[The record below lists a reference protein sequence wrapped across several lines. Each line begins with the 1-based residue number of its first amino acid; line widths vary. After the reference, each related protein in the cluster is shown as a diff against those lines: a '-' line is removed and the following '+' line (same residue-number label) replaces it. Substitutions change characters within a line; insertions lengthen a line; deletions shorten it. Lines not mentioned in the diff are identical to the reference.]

1 MLAITVAGLA
11 AFALPPR
18 KHRGTETARLTI
30 NAGKPGCKVD
40 VDGTPAGKTDA
51 QGRLVLHEITPA
63 AHYVHVGCPQT
74 PEATIFVSPGPGSNT
89 SVTAGPSQ
97 TDADAGLGVGPE
109 GNNLELRKLLSD
121 AGDDRSNGQ
130 FPDAVHALRR
140 AIQLDPSNAGLHHEL
155 GVTFL
160 MIRDWPD
167 AAVELREAIHDDPS
181 SAGAHSGLGY
191 ALEKIGDLNAA
202 LDQYRLAVHLDPQ
215 DSSYEDH
222 YVQVL
227 GMLAVEK
234 AERKKKK
241 R

>member
-1 MLAITVAGLA
+1 MVATALAGLP
-11 AFALPPR
+11 AFALPRRHHGP
-18 KHRGTETARLTI
+18 ETARLTI

-40 VDGTPAGKTDA
+40 VDGVPAGTTNAK
-51 QGRLVLHEITPA
+51 GNVVLAGITPS
-63 AHYVHVGCPQT
+63 AHYVHVDCPQT
-74 PEATIFVSPGPGSNT
+74 PEATVFVSPSVGSNIN
-89 SVTAGPSQ
+89 VTAGPSEAGN
-97 TDADAGLGVGPE
+97 DVGLGVGPA

-121 AGDDRSNGQ
+121 AVDDRSNGQ

-181 SAGAHSGLGY
+181 SAGAHSELGY
-191 ALEKIGDLNAA
+191 ALEKLGDLNAA

-215 DSSYEDH
+215 DSSYQDH
-222 YVQVL
+222 YVEVL

-234 AERKKKK
+234 AGKKK

>member
-1 MLAITVAGLA
+1 MVAIAVASLT

-18 KHRGTETARLTI
+18 RHRGPDTARLTVS
-30 NAGKPGCKVD
+30 AGKPGCKVD
-40 VDGTPAGKTDA
+40 VDGTPAGETKA
-51 QGRLVLHEITPA
+51 KGSLVLTGITPG
-63 AHYVHVGCPQT
+63 AHYIHVDCPEA
-74 PEATIFVSPGPGSNT
+74 PEATIFVSPSAGSSAT
-89 SVTAGPSQ
+89 VTAGAPQ
-97 TDADAGLGVGPE
+97 AGGEAGLGIGPA
-109 GNNLELRKLLSD
+109 GNNLELRKLLAD
-121 AGDDRSNGQ
+121 AVDDRSNGQ
-130 FPDAVHALRR
+130 FPDAVHSLRQ

-181 SAGAHSGLGY
+181 SAGTHSGLGY
-191 ALEKIGDLNAA
+191 ALEKLGDLNAA

-222 YVQVL
+222 YVEVL

-234 AERKKKK
+234 AGKKKK
-241 R
+241 H